1 MSNHESQ
8 NTETPS
14 SGLQALLGNKT
25 VVAGALIL
33 CGTLGMGSIVGITI
47 EPQET
52 TELRVQNATLKE
64 RTTNLEAEVHAL
76 RERVELLERIVESC
90 RTMAESCNRSLR

>member
-1 MSNHESQ
+1 MSDPSNQKSQ
-8 NTETPS
+8 QDNSALAT
-14 SGLQALLGNKT
+14 LLGNKT

-33 CGTLGMGSIVGITI
+33 CGTLGMGSLVGITI

-52 TELRVQNATLKE
+52 TELRVENATLKE
-64 RTTNLEAEVHAL
+64 RTANLEAEVQAL

-90 RTMAESCNRSLR
+90 RDMAESCNRSLP